1 MRINLIDV
9 GLKGKMMN
17 ALKQLQKYE
26 RLAEIAHKMGCYK
39 CARKWSIKAEKI
51 ESVINALEN
60 VEKEIKQVELVKLT
74 TGTEKQIA
82 WASSIREDKIAQIQ
96 KLADGKLVEDAIQFL
111 KTQSDSKWW
120 IENRAHSAEEFAYA
134 SKLASKVGV
143 DPHALT
149 PMLDSTKKALI
160 QFEKNKAAYGE
171 EYAKKVLKRFY
182 DSGHKASKSTRQ
194 PKVLFEIKNDLAVI
208 DNLLSNG

>member
-9 GLKGKMMN
+9 GLKGKIMN

-26 RLAEIAHKMGCYK
+26 RLAEIAHNLGCYK

-60 VEKEIKQVELVKLT
+60 VEKEIKQVELVTLN
-74 TGTEKQIA
+74 GSEKQIA
-82 WASSIREDKIAQIQ
+82 WASAIREDKIAQIQ

-120 IENRAHSAEEFAYA
+120 IENRIHSPEMLAYA
-134 SKLASKVGV
+134 SKLASKVEI

-149 PMLDSTKKALI
+149 AIADSTKKALI

-182 DSGHKASKSTRQ
+182 DSGHKALNKTRQ
-194 PKVLFEIKNDLAVI
+194 PKVLFEIKNDLAII